1 MGHMEAKND
10 LLIVTTSLLI
20 DGRILKINW
29 VFRHPVPIFGRN
41 VSLKV
46 NSSFGKTYPLIYDL
60 HNVSEDLQLFSCNVL
75 FLFSMHLSF
84 FTLIVLLT
92 SIILESST

>member
-1 MGHMEAKND
+1 MEARND

-46 NSSFGKTYPLIYDL
+46 KSSFGKTYPLIYVTYL
-60 HNVSEDLQLFSCNVL
+60 KTFNCSVATGCF
-75 FLFSMHLSF
+75 FLVCIYLS
-84 FTLIVLLT
+84 LP
-92 SIILESST
+92 